1 MPTIHIPPLIVLVP
15 ILILGALSGFR
26 RGWKDEAW
34 TFGALLAALLLT
46 ARPDAILLPVLER
59 LIGAFQRAWE
69 ALLGRSTAGPP
80 FHFDPAVRPWALL
93 LSYLIFVALAY
104 AVGHLI
110 GKGEPGG
117 GLWRLLAG
125 LIGAL
130 NLLIVVTWLIT
141 RFTTVRGEDGSLR
154 VVIPSFHGAAL
165 VLGAPT
171 TNNVLASWPSL
182 VGLLVVVILFVFL
195 LTRAGRVWR

>member
-15 ILILGALSGFR
+15 IFILGALSGFR

-34 TFGALLAALLLT
+34 TFLALLAALLLT
-46 ARPDAILLPVLER
+46 MRPEAVLLPALER
-59 LIGAFQRAWE
+59 LIGAFERAWE

-80 FHFDPAVRPWALL
+80 FHFDPAVRPWAVL
-93 LSYLIFVALAY
+93 LSYLIFVAVAY

-141 RFTTVRGEDGSLR
+141 RFTAVRSEDGALK

-171 TNNVLASWPSL
+171 TTNVLASWPSL